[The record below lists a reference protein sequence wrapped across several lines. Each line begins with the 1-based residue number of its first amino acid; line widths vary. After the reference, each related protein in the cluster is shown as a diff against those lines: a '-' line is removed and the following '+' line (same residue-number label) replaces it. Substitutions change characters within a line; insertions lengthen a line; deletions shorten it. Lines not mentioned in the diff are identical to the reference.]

1 MLYPCRRLGDEPRG
15 AAPRPQRAP
24 TPPDMEIK
32 WNKVAEDLSM
42 QLKEEAHEFVESTE
56 GDLGGWAAEIA
67 ADAVE
72 AASLGRTDLLPHLKA
87 QMRTLAGSKQVEIRE
102 AGWRVMDTAIS
113 MAFKMATSMLN
124 AAVV

>member
-1 MLYPCRRLGDEPRG
+1 
-15 AAPRPQRAP
+15 
-24 TPPDMEIK
+24 MEIK